1 MQRMEILKGDITTLS
16 VDAIVN
22 AANKTLLGGG
32 GVDGAIH
39 RVAGPEL
46 LEECKSLNG
55 CETGQAKITKGYNL
69 KAKYV
74 IHTVGPVYGRDD
86 EPDRLLEYC
95 YKNSLEL
102 AKKYNIHSIAFPC
115 ISTGAYAYPLSD
127 ATVVAIVAVKAWL
140 RDNSDYDITVIFCC
154 FDEESY
160 EIYKNFLTEEGWDNT
175 NKDEPAYPLNVVRS
189 IFGIDS
195 QDLMSDK
202 AKELLKN
209 EEFMSTYQSVLASLD
224 NPEYVAIIEGWYRD
238 GKSIEALA
246 KELGV
251 DRETLNSEVFP
262 KILRKL
268 RHPAYSKRLLQY
280 RRFLTEKEC

>member
-1 MQRMEILKGDITTLS
+1 MQRMEIFKGDITTLS

-154 FDEESY
+154 FGEESY

-209 EEFMSTYQSVLASLD
+209 EEFMSTYQSVLA
-224 NPEYVAIIEGWYRD
+224 
-238 GKSIEALA
+238 
-246 KELGV
+246 
-251 DRETLNSEVFP
+251 
-262 KILRKL
+262 
-268 RHPAYSKRLLQY
+268 
-280 RRFLTEKEC
+280 